1 MINTDIVNFVSSPWW
16 VGVIWWYDTYC
27 GVKTSSHCLN
37 LFQSSALSWVLTNLW
52 VTKHPMT
59 WMTSDI
65 RWNLNIDKLEWAS
78 VTSKT
83 SNAVE
88 TSFDLTQTFW
98 LWLKET
104 TMFSDVIQM
113 LTDPRVT
120 SHNISDVDIQILT
133 DLRMFSDHTFSQDLN
148 IDWSESDDDVIRRN
162 FCRWTWPLNIWS
174 LRCLD
179 RPELLGETENTK
191 DLSKKLN
198 PYHHQ

>member
-1 MINTDIVNFVSSPWW
+1 MIWHIVASKLPHIV
-16 VGVIWWYDTYC
+16 
-27 GVKTSSHCLN
+27 LN

-120 SHNISDVDIQILT
+120 SHNISDVDRSENVFLWHFFTRFKHWPIWEWRRCHPTKLLPLDLT
-133 DLRMFSDHTFSQDLN
+133 SQHL
-148 IDWSESDDDVIRRN
+148 ISPLPGSAGTS
-162 FCRWTWPLNIWS
+162 RWNWKYKGFKQKIKS
-174 LRCLD
+174 LSSSVKSSSYRPISIHLSLLCLS
-179 RPELLGETENTK
+179 N
-191 DLSKKLN
+191 
-198 PYHHQ
+198 